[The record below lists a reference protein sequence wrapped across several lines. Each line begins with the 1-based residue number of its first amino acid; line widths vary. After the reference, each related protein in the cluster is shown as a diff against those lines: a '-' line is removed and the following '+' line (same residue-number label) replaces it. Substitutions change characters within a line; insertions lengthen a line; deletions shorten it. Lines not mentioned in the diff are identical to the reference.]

1 MKKRMCFAVLAAVL
15 LLISGCRGPSVP
27 AGAQVSKTESQALL
41 SLPPAVSVLP
51 EASDREEPQPQPT
64 ASEQVLAAMEG
75 TSPKRAVTKEFL
87 DWCAQKEGD
96 DFLPKLLSAIRSE
109 GYSDGLFFRL
119 TGRTLV
125 VLNDEYTGALSACA
139 NIRLKEAARP
149 DRTVLG
155 FTGDVNLADGWYQMN
170 YYDRQPDGIYGCLGG
185 DLLSEM
191 NGADVMLVNNE
202 FSFST
207 RGAPLSGKLY
217 TFRAHPKKVEILT
230 QMGVDLVGL
239 ANNHIYDYG
248 QDAFFDTLDTIDG
261 AGIARVGAGRD
272 LQEACTP
279 QYYIV
284 NGRKIAYVAA
294 TRAEKNIMTPAA
306 GTDKEGVLRTY
317 DPALFLQV
325 IAEAKENSDF
335 VVAYVH
341 WGTENSTKLEAAQRT
356 QGKQYIDAGADLVVG
371 AHPHVLQGMEFYRD
385 KPIFYSLGNFW
396 FNDVPTDT
404 ALLKVLLDE
413 NGAVTP
419 VLVPCYQ
426 GGGRTDIVTDPAE
439 RTRLFSHLERISIGV
454 DIDETGTIRP
464 AG

>member
-1 MKKRMCFAVLAAVL
+1 MKKRTCFAVLAAVL
-15 LLISGCRGPSVP
+15 LSISGCQGPSVP
-27 AGAQVSKTESQALL
+27 VTAQVSQSESQTLL
-41 SLPPAVSVLP
+41 SLAPAVSMLP
-51 EASDREEPQPQPT
+51 EASAREESQPPLS
-64 ASEQVLAAMEG
+64 AEQVLAAMEG
-75 TSPKRAVTKEFL
+75 TSSKRVITKEFL
-87 DWCAQKEGD
+87 TWCAQKEED
-96 DFLPKLLSAIRSE
+96 TFLPKLLDAIKSE
-109 GYSDGLFFRL
+109 GYSDGLFYRL

-125 VLNDEYTGALSACA
+125 VLYDEYTGALSAA
-139 NIRLKEAARP
+139 GNIRIKEAARP
-149 DRTVLG
+149 DQTVLS
-155 FTGDVNLADGWYQMN
+155 FTGDINLADGWYQMN
-170 YYDRQPDGIYGCLGG
+170 YYDRQPNGIYGCLGG

-191 NGADVMLVNNE
+191 NGADIMLVNNE

-248 QDAFFDTLDTIDG
+248 RDAFFDTLDTIDG
-261 AGIARVGAGRD
+261 AGIDRIGAGRN

-306 GTDKEGVLRTY
+306 GSNKEGVLRTY

-371 AHPHVLQGMEFYRD
+371 AHPHVLQGMEFYRG

-413 NGAVTP
+413 DGTVTP

-426 GGGRTDIVTDPAE
+426 GGGRTDIVTDPAQ
-439 RTRLFSHLERISIGV
+439 RNRIFSHLQSISIGV
-454 DIDETGTIRP
+454 DMDETGVIRP

>member
-1 MKKRMCFAVLAAVL
+1 MKKRICFAVLAAVL
-15 LLISGCRGPSVP
+15 LSISGCQGPSVP
-27 AGAQVSKTESQALL
+27 VTAQVSQSESQTLL
-41 SLPPAVSVLP
+41 SLAPAVSELP
-51 EASDREEPQPQPT
+51 EASIREEPQPPPS
-64 ASEQVLAAMEG
+64 AEQVLAAMEG
-75 TSPKRAVTKEFL
+75 TSSKRAITKEFL
-87 DWCAQKEGD
+87 DWCAQKEGEA
-96 DFLPKLLSAIRSE
+96 FLPKLLDAIKSE
-109 GYSDGLFFRL
+109 GYSDGLFYRL

-125 VLNDEYTGALSACA
+125 VLYDEYTGALSAA
-139 NIRLKEAARP
+139 GNIRIKEAARP
-149 DRTVLG
+149 DQTVLG
-155 FTGDVNLADGWYQMN
+155 FTGDINLADGWYQMN
-170 YYDRQPDGIYGCLGG
+170 YYDRQPNGIYGCLGG

-191 NGADVMLVNNE
+191 NGADIMLVNNE

-248 QDAFFDTLDTIDG
+248 RDAFFDTLDTIDG
-261 AGIARVGAGRD
+261 AGIDRIGAGRN

-306 GTDKEGVLRTY
+306 GSNREGVLRTY

-341 WGTENSTKLEAAQRT
+341 WGTENSTKLEAVQRT

-371 AHPHVLQGMEFYRD
+371 AHPHVLQGMEFYRG

-413 NGAVTP
+413 DGTVTP

-426 GGGRTDIVTDPAE
+426 GGGRTDIVTDPAQ
-439 RTRLFSHLERISIGV
+439 RNRIFSHLQSISIGV
-454 DIDETGTIRP
+454 DMDETGVIRP

>member
-1 MKKRMCFAVLAAVL
+1 MKKWTCLAVLTAML
-15 LLISGCRGPSVP
+15 LLSGCHGPSVP
-27 AGAQVSKTESQALL
+27 VTAQVSNPESKTLL
-41 SLPPAVSVLP
+41 SLPPAVSEFP
-51 EASDREEPQPQPT
+51 EASAMEESQPLPAGQI
-64 ASEQVLAAMEG
+64 LAAMEG
-75 TSPKRAVTKEFL
+75 TSPKRAITKEFL
-87 DWCAQKEGD
+87 DWCAQKEGES
-96 DFLPKLLSAIRSE
+96 FLAKLFDAIKSE
-109 GYSDGLFFRL
+109 GYSDELFYRM

-125 VLNDEYTGALSACA
+125 VLYDEYTGALSAA
-139 NIRLKEAARP
+139 ENIRMKDAAQP
-149 DRTVLG
+149 DQTVLG
-155 FTGDVNLADGWYQMN
+155 FTGDINLADGWYQMN

-185 DLLSEM
+185 GLLSEM
-191 NGADVMLVNNE
+191 NGADIMLINNE

-248 QDAFFDTLDTIDG
+248 QDAFFDTLDTLDG
-261 AGIARVGAGRD
+261 AGIDRVGAGRN

-306 GTDKEGVLRTY
+306 GTNKEGVLRTY

-325 IAEAKENSDF
+325 IAKAKENSDF

-413 NGAVTP
+413 NGTVTS

-426 GGGRTDIVTDPAE
+426 GGGRTDMVTDSAE
-439 RTRLFSHLERISIGV
+439 RTRMFSHLQSISIGV
-454 DIDETGTIRP
+454 DIDETGVIRP
-464 AG
+464 VG

>member
-1 MKKRMCFAVLAAVL
+1 MKKRTCFAVLAAVL
-15 LLISGCRGPSVP
+15 LSISGCQGPSVP
-27 AGAQVSKTESQALL
+27 VTAQVSQSESQTLL
-41 SLPPAVSVLP
+41 SLAPAVSELP
-51 EASDREEPQPQPT
+51 EASAREESQPPPS
-64 ASEQVLAAMEG
+64 AEQVLAMMEG
-75 TSPKRAVTKEFL
+75 TSSKRAITKEFL
-87 DWCAQKEGD
+87 DWCAQKEGEA
-96 DFLPKLLSAIRSE
+96 FLPKLLDAIKSE
-109 GYSDGLFFRL
+109 GYSDGLFYRL

-125 VLNDEYTGALSACA
+125 VLYDEYTGALSAA
-139 NIRLKEAARP
+139 GNIRIKEAARP
-149 DRTVLG
+149 DQTVLS
-155 FTGDVNLADGWYQMN
+155 FTGDINLADGWYQMN
-170 YYDRQPDGIYGCLGG
+170 YYDRQPNGIYGCLSG

-191 NGADVMLVNNE
+191 NGADIMLVNNE

-248 QDAFFDTLDTIDG
+248 RDAFFDTLDTIDG
-261 AGIARVGAGRD
+261 AGIDRIGAGRN

-306 GTDKEGVLRTY
+306 GSNREGVLRTY
-317 DPALFLQV
+317 DPDLFLQV

-341 WGTENSTKLEAAQRT
+341 WGTENSTKLEAVQRT

-371 AHPHVLQGMEFYRD
+371 AHPHILQGMEFYRG

-413 NGAVTP
+413 DGTVTP

-426 GGGRTDIVTDPAE
+426 GGGRTDIVTDPAQ
-439 RTRLFSHLERISIGV
+439 RNRIFSHLQSISIGV
-454 DIDETGTIRP
+454 DMDETGVIRP